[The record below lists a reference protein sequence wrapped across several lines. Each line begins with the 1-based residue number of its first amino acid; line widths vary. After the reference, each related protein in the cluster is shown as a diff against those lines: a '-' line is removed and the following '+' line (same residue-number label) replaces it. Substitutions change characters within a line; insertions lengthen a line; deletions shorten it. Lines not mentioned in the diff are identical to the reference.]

1 MTSRVYWD
9 TMLFIYWIE
18 DRPDYADTINR
29 ILARMETKGDRLCSS
44 AFGVGEVLA
53 GALKR
58 GDRSLT
64 GTIRT
69 TMRPPNVELLP
80 FDAAAAEHYAQIR
93 ARHGA
98 RAPDAI
104 HLACAAAAGV
114 DLFLTNDARL
124 ARLDVPGIRFI
135 AGLDAP
141 VL

>member
-1 MTSRVYWD
+1 MTSLVYWD

-18 DRPDYADTINR
+18 DRPDYADTISR
-29 ILARMETKGDRLCSS
+29 ILARMEAKGDRLCSS

-58 GDRSLT
+58 GDRSLA

-80 FDAAAAEHYAQIR
+80 FDAAAAEHYAHIR
-93 ARHGA
+93 ARHGT